1 MTLAKQLQEQK
12 ERIRCEFPDHFPTL
26 VDGAVLEFQQY
37 KFNSLRTGDRMPT
50 FTLPNQNREMV
61 NVASLLS
68 QGPLVVSFYRGTW
81 CPFCQLELNA
91 YVQVL
96 PAITALGANLIGIS
110 PQRSRPGQTPP
121 PEGITLLWDK
131 RNQIARQLGL
141 VIQVPKYLDQA
152 LQEIGHNI
160 REVNEDESVE
170 LPIPATYV
178 VEPDGKIIYDFV
190 DVDFTRRADP
200 VEIVTVL
207 RRITV

>member
-12 ERIRCEFPDHFPTL
+12 ERGRCELPDHLSTV
-26 VDGAVLEFQQY
+26 VDKAILEFQQH
-37 KFNSLRTGDRMPT
+37 KFNSFRTGDRMPA
-50 FTLPNQNREMV
+50 FTLPNQNQETV
-61 NVASLLS
+61 HVADLLS

-91 YVQVL
+91 YVQAL

-110 PQRSRPGQTPP
+110 PQRSRLGQTPP

-141 VIQVPKYLDQA
+141 VIQVPKYMDQA
-152 LQEIGHNI
+152 LQEIGLNI
-160 REVNEDESVE
+160 REANEDESVE

-178 VEPDGKIIYDFV
+178 VKPDGKIIYDFV

-200 VEIVTVL
+200 VEVVTVL

>member
-1 MTLAKQLQEQK
+1 
-12 ERIRCEFPDHFPTL
+12 
-26 VDGAVLEFQQY
+26 
-37 KFNSLRTGDRMPT
+37 
-50 FTLPNQNREMV
+50 
-61 NVASLLS
+61 
-68 QGPLVVSFYRGTW
+68 
-81 CPFCQLELNA
+81 
-91 YVQVL
+91 
-96 PAITALGANLIGIS
+96 
-110 PQRSRPGQTPP
+110 
-121 PEGITLLWDK
+121 
-131 RNQIARQLGL
+131 L